1 MSQTEMNN
9 RPPLLL
15 VDDDATFCGVL
26 GRALEYRGYSVCC
39 AHSAEEALPL
49 LRAQMPDYA
58 VFDLKLPGASGLVLV
73 EMLHRIK
80 PDARVVVLSGYA
92 SVATAVDAV
101 RLGAVQF
108 LSKPANADEVVAAF
122 SYTPQAESELVLP
135 LSPARQE
142 AEYLQRMLRE
152 HGGNISQTE
161 RALNMHRR
169 TLQRKL
175 ERFATSEI

>member
-1 MSQTEMNN
+1 MNMSRT
-9 RPPLLL
+9 PPSLLL
-15 VDDDATFCGVL
+15 VDDDHTFCEVMEQ
-26 GRALEYRGYSVCC
+26 ALERRGFAVRC
-39 AHSAEEALPL
+39 AHSAEEALPML
-49 LRAQMPDYA
+49 QTYRPEYA

-101 RLGAVQF
+101 RLGAVHF

-122 SYTPQAESELVLP
+122 SYSPQPDAQLELQRRSLEQ
-135 LSPARQE
+135 QE
-142 AEYLQRMLRE
+142 AEYLQRML
-152 HGGNISQTE
+152 HGHNGNISQTA
-161 RALNMHRR
+161 RALKMHRR

-175 ERFATSEI
+175 SRCQS